1 MLNEIQEFLDYT
13 TPVTYSAKAKAD
25 TTYLRHFTLDFFT
38 RFDGLNRVLT
48 IIARGYLFGDGEP
61 DIDRAKRA
69 LLAWSSIP
77 ESKKATPKQEWQYR
91 TDFRELHGEFPEL
104 VDKSGKG
111 WLYCHVHGVEKFILK
126 NAEQIDS
133 RKVPQAEKIRKE
145 FDGKWR
151 TKVEQLQNSVFNP
164 NTKGGWVFRFDD
176 AIAEA
181 LELGPLK
188 NYEIRLPEELKQR
201 IVQATSAKAAPY
213 VCDLICYY
221 LAHRRKDTDWVVIPV
236 SSFDNFYCSSYFS
249 KKVLGKIPHSGLKS
263 GMWDFY
269 IARMEE
275 KLRAC
280 IISFWLHLLGR

>member
-13 TPVTYSAKAKAD
+13 TPMTYTVKAKAD
-25 TTYLRHFTLDFFT
+25 TAYLRHFTLDFFT
-38 RFDGLNRVLT
+38 SFDGLNRVLT
-48 IIARGYLFGDGEP
+48 IIARGYLFRSGEL
-61 DIDRAKRA
+61 DINQAKRA

-104 VDKSGKG
+104 VDKNGKG
-111 WLYCHVHGVEKFILK
+111 WFYRHAHGVEKFILK
-126 NAEQIDS
+126 NAELIDS

-151 TKVEQLQNSVFNP
+151 TKVEQLQNSVFNS

-181 LELGPLK
+181 LELGPLQ
-188 NYEIRLPEELKQR
+188 NYEITLPEELKQR

-221 LAHRRKDTDWVVIPV
+221 LAYRQEDTDWVVLPV
-236 SSFDNFYCSSYFS
+236 SSFDNYYCSSYFS
-249 KKVLGKIPHSGLKS
+249 KKVLGRIPETILVKQERSGIS
-263 GMWDFY
+263 RYY
-269 IARMEE
+269 ITEAF
-275 KLRAC
+275 LP
-280 IISFWLHLLGR
+280 